1 MYHWT
6 HARGTLLRCCPTPG
20 RGAEDQPPTGLK
32 LDCVIC
38 LTSGRSMKIC
48 QNVASPLILKTALH
62 WARPPTQHSEDAR
75 IDVLRKVTCYIL
87 CGTYKQDHNA
97 TLSPAE
103 WGKRIGTSDLLHMQR
118 TCLTWPPALWVV
130 RKKSQTMPS
139 QQQTLPD
146 GAGAVSKIVL
156 VSRLKPP
163 IPQYLVWWG
172 RDVTGCMVGRWGWE
186 GPPCFRLWHGCFALL
201 VSAICERLES
211 VFLSLSGGPVT
222 LPINLD
228 TCPLSIITGTSE
240 FCPPPVSFW
249 FSNQAPSH
257 NSGCQG
263 SLLLH
268 VRALVCFLVY
278 GDRRIPRAQV
288 KPLLSHLTFHSLL
301 ALTPLAFPVTA
312 LVLRGS

>member
-1 MYHWT
+1 M
-6 HARGTLLRCCPTPG
+6 A
-20 RGAEDQPPTGLK
+20 
-32 LDCVIC
+32 
-38 LTSGRSMKIC
+38 
-48 QNVASPLILKTALH
+48 
-62 WARPPTQHSEDAR
+62 
-75 IDVLRKVTCYIL
+75 
-87 CGTYKQDHNA
+87 
-97 TLSPAE
+97 
-103 WGKRIGTSDLLHMQR
+103 
-118 TCLTWPPALWVV
+118 PALWVV

-186 GPPCFRLWHGCFALL
+186 GPPCFWLWHGCFALL

-240 FCPPPVSFW
+240 FCHPPPPCPSGSQTRLPATTLAAKAVCSCMLGPWYVSW
-249 FSNQAPSH
+249 FM
-257 NSGCQG
+257 GTEG
-263 SLLLH
+263 SQEH
-268 VRALVCFLVY
+268 KSSPCSP
-278 GDRRIPRAQV
+278 I
-288 KPLLSHLTFHSLL
+288 
-301 ALTPLAFPVTA
+301 
-312 LVLRGS
+312 